1 MGCYR
6 RIPSGS
12 AEFHARFVHKGVDL
26 AKKDRKARVPKV
38 RRFHRLTTR
47 IGLLVSAA
55 TLIPAL
61 LVTAIAAHTLWNF
74 FHDVAEREFPLKLNA
89 TSAKVE
95 LWYSQIVN
103 DINVFATSPL
113 LVGAIES
120 YASSP
125 QTAMK
130 DIELFLDHVNTRLP
144 NFRALFILDDQGN
157 VIAWNGS
164 APEVSVQTLMAIT
177 QERSITAI
185 HETDSGPVQFVV
197 KSLGGSANEFG
208 ATMGAVIDLGALDP
222 LLAEGGVDSPGA
234 LYLLD
239 ANQRFIYPRDKRVS
253 GEFFKRAVPYVGD
266 GNSIHRYA
274 DSSGEPVLGSAVP
287 VSAHGG
293 ALIIEK
299 PEQVLFG
306 AIYSTLQDTLLA
318 GIVVMLLSVIAA
330 WRAAR
335 SIVRPVDSL
344 CAAAETIGEGKL
356 DIQLPAI
363 DRADEIGKLTDEF
376 GSMVARL
383 KQHSVETED
392 YRRELEEANDRL
404 QTNNKELSVLNE
416 KLELLSVTDSMTGLY
431 NRRYFEEKI
440 HEHQAQTKRSGI
452 PFSLLLVDIDNF
464 KRWNDTLG
472 HEAGDRIIKGVAAVM
487 QEQVRTTDV
496 AARIGGDEFA
506 VLASVADQAGALA
519 AAEKL
524 LDEIRKQVRV
534 DTEGEVT
541 VSIGVAQYAGDSEKL
556 MQNADNALYAAKH
569 SGRNCVRASEPL
581 SPTPLLRL
589 AAKQSDMS

>member
-1 MGCYR
+1 M
-6 RIPSGS
+6 
-12 AEFHARFVHKGVDL
+12 

-55 TLIPAL
+55 TLVPAL

-74 FHDVAEREFPLKLNA
+74 FHDVAEKEFPLKLHA

-103 DINVFATSPL
+103 DINVFATSRL
-113 LVGAIES
+113 LVDAIES

-125 QTAMK
+125 QTAIK

-144 NFRALFILDDQGN
+144 NFRALFVLDDQGN
-157 VIAWNGS
+157 VIAWNGLPPKLTS
-164 APEVSVQTLMAIT
+164 ETLMAIT
-177 QERSITAI
+177 QNRSITTI
-185 HETDSGPVQFVV
+185 LDTEKGPMQFVV
-197 KSLGGSANEFG
+197 KSLGGAANEFG
-208 ATMGAVIDLGALDP
+208 ATMGAVIELGALDP
-222 LLAEGGVDSPGA
+222 SLAADGVDSPGDIF
-234 LYLLD
+234 LLD
-239 ANQRFIYPRDKRVS
+239 ANQRFIYPRDKRIS
-253 GEFFKRAVPYVGD
+253 GEIFKRAIPYVG
-266 GNSIHRYA
+266 GGKSIHRYA
-274 DSSGEPVLGSAVP
+274 DSSGEPMLGSAVP
-287 VSAHGG
+287 VSAIGG
-293 ALIIEK
+293 ALVIEK
-299 PEQVLFG
+299 PGHVLFG
-306 AIYSTLQDTLLA
+306 AISSTLQDTLLA
-318 GIVVMLLSVIAA
+318 GIVVMLLSLIAA

-363 DRADEIGKLTDEF
+363 ERADEIGKLTGEF

-383 KQHSVETED
+383 KQHAVETED

-431 NRRYFEEKI
+431 NRRYFEQKI
-440 HEHQAQTKRSGI
+440 KEHQAQSKRSGI
-452 PFSLLLVDIDNF
+452 PFSVLIVDIDNF

-472 HEAGDRIIKGVAAVM
+472 HEAGDRIINGVAAVL
-487 QEQVRTTDV
+487 QEQIRTADV
-496 AARIGGDEFA
+496 PARIGGDEFA
-506 VLASVADQAGALA
+506 LLASVADQAGALA

-524 LDEIRKQVRV
+524 SDEIRKQVRV
-534 DTEGEVT
+534 DTEREVT
-541 VSIGVAQYAGDSEKL
+541 VSIGVAQYAGDAEKL
-556 MQNADNALYAAKH
+556 MQNADSALYAAKH
-569 SGRNCVRASEPL
+569 SGRNCVRASEPG
-581 SPTPLLRL
+581 SSTPVLRL
-589 AAKQSDMS
+589 ATQPAENP